1 MCVSTAGSLGCTAD
15 SCPSST
21 CRQLPE
27 VLSVSPASHLVVA
40 DFPGNGRK
48 REGSNFWLLIG
59 DCEITLPRCV
69 GAKMGMLW
77 LSSAY
82 SMPLFPGVYAVAL
95 SLTGTLSSSSIGPGK
110 NMVSK
115 LKITEWWVVESGPTH
130 GL

>member
-1 MCVSTAGSLGCTAD
+1 
-15 SCPSST
+15 
-21 CRQLPE
+21 
-27 VLSVSPASHLVVA
+27 
-40 DFPGNGRK
+40 
-48 REGSNFWLLIG
+48 
-59 DCEITLPRCV
+59 
-69 GAKMGMLW
+69 MGMLW

-95 SLTGTLSSSSIGPGK
+95 SLTGTLSSSSSIGPGK